1 MDIFNIKQINLDL
14 DKLDKQ
20 IDNFRF
26 SKGKE
31 PYILMSSET
40 LQFFKRMDCSKFHVL
55 TLNKEKKITGY
66 GYNFYTILINDFLKE
81 GEIELR

>member
-40 LQFFKRMDCSKFHVL
+40 LQF
-55 TLNKEKKITGY
+55 
-66 GYNFYTILINDFLKE
+66 LKE
-81 GEIELR
+81 WIVQNFMY